1 MCLTLG
7 DSPEVAHKK
16 MLEPCPHMQSC
27 FPGCSLEAVSQDPSG
42 PFWILLSPGVA
53 DPWPGPQG
61 QVLIPV
67 LHGVTLPVLYL
78 APCDPAAQRAG
89 RSARKSLPHLAFLL
103 GKFWAAP
110 YHQVG
115 WLPARPPSIF
125 LPEGAPPSWGQSSA
139 GVGIHTSLQIS

>member
-1 MCLTLG
+1 M
-7 DSPEVAHKK
+7 S
-16 MLEPCPHMQSC
+16 PHMQSC
-27 FPGCSLEAVSQDPSG
+27 FSGGSLETASLVLPQDPSR
-42 PFWILLSPGVA
+42 PFRILLSPGVA
-53 DPWPGPQG
+53 DPWQGPRG
-61 QVLIPV
+61 QVLTPG
-67 LHGVTLPVLYL
+67 LHWVTLSVLYL

-125 LPEGAPPSWGQSSA
+125 LPEGDPPSWGQSSA